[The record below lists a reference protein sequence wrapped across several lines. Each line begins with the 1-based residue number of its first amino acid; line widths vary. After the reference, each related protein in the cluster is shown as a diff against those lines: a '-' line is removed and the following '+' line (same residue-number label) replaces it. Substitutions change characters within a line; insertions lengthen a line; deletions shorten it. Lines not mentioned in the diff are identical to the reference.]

1 MYFTQRRK
9 IIHLSMFDIPLIHVY
24 YRRMIERGEDLIQAA
39 EREIRRDS
47 EDLSRLKRRYPGYD
61 FILVSKPN
69 ENLTVDDRKPA
80 PPLSIIQIGVLGVI
94 ESSSA
99 REWTSRTVLTELTD
113 HGQVSFPTDEA
124 AMNAVGLALAALA
137 ESGHIIRTHQG
148 RGRDPH
154 RYKAIEKEVRSQEKT
169 S

>member
-1 MYFTQRRK
+1 M
-9 IIHLSMFDIPLIHVY
+9 
-24 YRRMIERGEDLIQAA
+24 ERGEDLIQAA

-47 EDLSRLKRRYPGYD
+47 EDLARLKKRYPGYD
-61 FILVSKPN
+61 FVLVSKPA
-69 ENLTVDDRKPA
+69 EQLAVSTQKSA
-80 PPLSIIQIGVLGVI
+80 PPLSILQIGIIGLI
-94 ESSSA
+94 ESSSS

-137 ESGHIIRTHQG
+137 ESGHIVRTHQG

-154 RYKAIEKEVRSQEKT
+154 RYKAIEKEVRSEEKT